1 VLGLALV
8 SLIAASASLA
18 DNPVVTATSVT
29 SMNANASAVLTGTSI
44 SGYSNASQPLLVSV
58 STTIG
63 SLSMTQTSGLTL
75 SYGYS
80 TFSGSSFS
88 FVGNQAA
95 VQAGLATLTLTDSG
109 TTGTTSVAVTVTGNQ
124 TGIAYL
130 PATGHYYQYVPSTN
144 ITWTAA
150 QTAAAGLTFAGQS
163 GYLASIPSAT
173 VNSFIQAHLPGGAS
187 NVWAGGMSID
197 YPSGLP
203 GNTSIH
209 RVWSWQNGPLAATPF
224 TECTNI
230 STTCVHSNDTGD
242 YYDWNTGEPNNSGYS
257 ATTSGSGEHYL
268 EINYLGNAVWNDIP
282 NTTTI
287 AGYVAEF
294 GDLTNGGNFT
304 GVYSATASITLA
316 ASPSAPTGV
325 SAVGGS
331 VAGGQAAVS
340 WTAPAS
346 NGGSPITSYTVV
358 ASGGAGSCTTS
369 GATTC
374 TVTGLTNGSSYT
386 FTVAASNGIAPPA
399 TSSPSSST
407 TISGLPSAP
416 TGASAVA
423 GAGQATVSWTAPS
436 GNGSSISGYTATSSP
451 GGFTCAWT
459 SGPTQCTVAGLT
471 NGTSYTFTV
480 NATNANGTG
489 GPSSASSAVTPI
501 AVPGAPT
508 GVSAFGGS
516 AAGGQASVSWTA
528 PASNGGSAITGY
540 TVTASGGAGSCSTT
554 GATSCT
560 IIGLTNAS
568 SYTFRVT
575 ATNIAGN
582 SALSTASS
590 STIVSGL
597 PSAPTGVSAIAAAG
611 QATVSWTAPS
621 GNGSSISGYTAT
633 SSPGGFTCAWT
644 SGPTQCTVVGLTNGT
659 SYTFTVNATNA
670 NGTGG
675 PSSASSA
682 VTPIAVPGAPT
693 AVSAFGGSAAG
704 GQASVSWTAPASNGG
719 SAITGYTVT
728 ASGGAGSCSTTGATS
743 CTIIGLTNASSYTFR
758 VTATN
763 IAGNSALSTASS
775 STIVSGL
782 PSAPTGVSAIAAAG
796 QATVSWTAPSGNG
809 SSISGYTATSS
820 PGGFTCAW
828 TSGPTQCT
836 VVGLTNGTSYT
847 FTVNATNANGTGVPS
862 TPSNA
867 AIPLGVPS
875 PPTAVLAFGGSAAG
889 GQAVVSWSAP
899 NTDGG
904 TAVTGYTATAS
915 DGVSTCTTNGALA
928 CTITGL
934 TDNTSYTVTVTAT
947 NLVGTSD
954 PSAASTGTMI
964 SGLPDPP
971 SGVSAVAGAGQATVS
986 WTAPSGNGSSISGYT
1001 ATSSPGGFTCAW
1013 TSGPTQCSV
1022 VGLSDGTSYTFT
1034 VNATNG
1040 NGTGVPSTPSNAAI
1054 PLGVPSPPTAVLA
1067 FGGSAAGG
1075 QAVVS
1080 WSAPNTDGA
1089 SAVTGYTVTAS
1100 DGVSTC
1106 TTNGA
1111 LACTITGLTNVSS
1124 YTFTVT
1130 ATNLV
1135 GTSDPSAA
1143 STGTMISGLPDP
1155 PSGVSAVA
1163 GAGQAT
1169 VSWTAPSGEG
1179 SSIWAYTAT
1188 SSPGGYTCTWTT
1200 GPTQCAVTGLTD
1212 GTSYTFTVD
1221 AINGNGPGSPSD
1233 PSSAV
1238 TSLGVPSPPTAV
1250 LAFGGSAAGG
1260 QAVVSWSAPN
1270 TDGGTAVTGYTATA
1284 SDGVSTCTTNGALT
1298 CTIAGL
1304 TNNTSYTVTV
1314 TATNLIGTSDPSG
1327 ASAGTTVVEFP
1338 GAPVIQAPADQT
1350 DTNNNEPTF
1359 SGTADPNTT
1368 VIVLLGGSPIGTTSA
1383 DGAGDW
1389 TFTPQNPIADGTYAV
1404 TATATDSW
1412 SNVSPPSASTSLT
1425 IDTVAPVAP
1434 VVVTPS
1440 NGSTS
1445 NNASPTVTVT
1455 GEPGTSAVVDVDGS
1469 DYGPVTVDSSG
1480 DAQVAIPGPL
1490 SAGQHSVS
1498 TQLTDGAGN
1507 VSSWSA
1513 VSIWTV
1519 KLSTSV
1525 QLNGPTGGP
1534 TTASTPTV
1542 NYVGEAG
1549 DQYTI
1554 TVDGQSVLTGVIPAS
1569 GAGSVTLPTPL
1580 SDGAHTIAITVTDVA
1595 GNQASDSIVVTI
1607 DTAAPDAVQIVQAP
1621 AAVTNSA
1628 AATFSFTDNE
1638 PGVQYQCSLDGSTWS
1653 TCPTPDTY
1661 TGLSNG
1667 PHTLLV
1673 RAVDPAG
1680 NASVSTQYAW
1690 TVNTTPP
1697 PPPVILGGPPPVGT
1711 PGGNTFTL
1719 SQAPGTTLQCS
1730 LDGGAYEPCPTNY
1743 NPGQLA
1749 LGKHTLQVVQIDEA
1763 GNVSMPN
1770 VYSWIIM
1777 RKAGPQGLPTTAR
1790 LLVAP
1795 NATAAGGSSLEVGCN
1810 LNAGSVRRCTVTL
1823 YHHGHA
1829 VGSGVTLL
1837 SKRGNAHAVVTVR
1850 LNARGRALLA
1860 KAIGGLPVTL
1870 RGTALPFGFRALPAS
1885 TRTVLFAP
1893 LRYVVP
1899 DVLFKTDSSKL
1910 TRAAH
1915 AIIKALAR
1923 QLSGAE
1929 TIVCEGN
1936 TDRVGSDAYNHAL
1949 GLRRARAVCTMLQ
1962 THGVKARFTAMS
1974 YGDQRPVASNSTAAG
1989 RALNRRVVI
1998 RVSYN
2003 DLPPAP

>member
-1 VLGLALV
+1 MEASSRVMVRAGRRLAGCVLGLALV

-459 SGPTQCTVAGLT
+459 SGPTQC
-471 NGTSYTFTV
+471 
-480 NATNANGTG
+480 
-489 GPSSASSAVTPI
+489 
-501 AVPGAPT
+501 
-508 GVSAFGGS
+508 
-516 AAGGQASVSWTA
+516 
-528 PASNGGSAITGY
+528 
-540 TVTASGGAGSCSTT
+540 
-554 GATSCT
+554 
-560 IIGLTNAS
+560 
-568 SYTFRVT
+568 
-575 ATNIAGN
+575 
-582 SALSTASS
+582 
-590 STIVSGL
+590 
-597 PSAPTGVSAIAAAG
+597 
-611 QATVSWTAPS
+611 
-621 GNGSSISGYTAT
+621 
-633 SSPGGFTCAWT
+633 
-644 SGPTQCTVVGLTNGT
+644 
-659 SYTFTVNATNA
+659 
-670 NGTGG
+670 
-675 PSSASSA
+675 
-682 VTPIAVPGAPT
+682 
-693 AVSAFGGSAAG
+693 
-704 GQASVSWTAPASNGG
+704 
-719 SAITGYTVT
+719 
-728 ASGGAGSCSTTGATS
+728 
-743 CTIIGLTNASSYTFR
+743 
-758 VTATN
+758 
-763 IAGNSALSTASS
+763 
-775 STIVSGL
+775 
-782 PSAPTGVSAIAAAG
+782 
-796 QATVSWTAPSGNG
+796 
-809 SSISGYTATSS
+809 
-820 PGGFTCAW
+820 
-828 TSGPTQCT
+828 
-836 VVGLTNGTSYT
+836 
-847 FTVNATNANGTGVPS
+847 
-862 TPSNA
+862 
-867 AIPLGVPS
+867 
-875 PPTAVLAFGGSAAG
+875 
-889 GQAVVSWSAP
+889 
-899 NTDGG
+899 
-904 TAVTGYTATAS
+904 
-915 DGVSTCTTNGALA
+915 
-928 CTITGL
+928 
-934 TDNTSYTVTVTAT
+934 
-947 NLVGTSD
+947 
-954 PSAASTGTMI
+954 
-964 SGLPDPP
+964 
-971 SGVSAVAGAGQATVS
+971 
-986 WTAPSGNGSSISGYT
+986 
-1001 ATSSPGGFTCAW
+1001 
-1013 TSGPTQCSV
+1013 SV

-1100 DGVSTC
+1100 DGVSNC

-1111 LACTITGLTNVSS
+1111 LACTITGLTDNTS
-1124 YTFTVT
+1124 YTVTVT